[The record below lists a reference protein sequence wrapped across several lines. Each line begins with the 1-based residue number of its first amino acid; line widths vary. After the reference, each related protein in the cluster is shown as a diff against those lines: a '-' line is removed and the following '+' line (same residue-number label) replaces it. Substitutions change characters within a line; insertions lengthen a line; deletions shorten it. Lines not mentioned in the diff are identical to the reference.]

1 MLTDSLVIND
11 YTAARPDTSMSLSL
25 YESGLNRSQSLSPVL
40 GRSIT
45 SMRGRSRSP
54 SPSRRSPS
62 PSRRSPS
69 PRRYRVDDY
78 DDEVEHVG
86 KCLFSQIRTGFIS
99 LVFEKRTQIII
110 I

>member
-40 GRSIT
+40 GRSIAT
-45 SMRGRSRSP
+45 MRQRSRSP

-69 PRRYRVDDY
+69 PRRYQADDY
-78 DDEVEHVG
+78 DDYVDDVG
-86 KCLFSQIRTGFIS
+86 KFLPFQI
-99 LVFEKRTQIII
+99 
-110 I
+110 